1 MQQIRILCFFTA
13 FLTVSSVTGYA
24 QPEISIPG
32 RLFTSLEKAQAY
44 PDSVERIRL
53 KRRRYKEIPKEI
65 YQFGHLKELDL
76 SANRIEKI
84 PSELYQLKELR
95 VIRMGRNKIHLI
107 EPGIAQLDALQV
119 LDLGMNPLTQIPA
132 EIGKLKN
139 LELLQIWGTE
149 ITSLPDEIS
158 QCPRLR
164 YVDMRNI
171 ILTDSERET
180 LQEQLPSV
188 KFFLSEGCNCGK

>member
-1 MQQIRILCFFTA
+1 
-13 FLTVSSVTGYA
+13 
-24 QPEISIPG
+24 
-32 RLFTSLEKAQAY
+32 
-44 PDSVERIRL
+44 
-53 KRRRYKEIPKEI
+53 
-65 YQFGHLKELDL
+65 
-76 SANRIEKI
+76 
-84 PSELYQLKELR
+84 
-95 VIRMGRNKIHLI
+95 MGRNKIHLI